1 MHEENIEKL
10 MHRLLLENNEILDQ
24 KPNQVSEKPN
34 TVEAKIRTKI
44 YQIEEDISSL
54 KCSNQVEFN
63 KMNQTVGSIE
73 DSQYLIFLKFEKD
86 KKKIHF
92 ESTSFHQ
99 ELSNMKSVVRDN
111 DIETNRLAQ
120 HNRFSFILEISG
132 IRSTKMKV
140 SQI

>member
-1 MHEENIEKL
+1 
-10 MHRLLLENNEILDQ
+10 
-24 KPNQVSEKPN
+24 
-34 TVEAKIRTKI
+34 
-44 YQIEEDISSL
+44 
-54 KCSNQVEFN
+54 
-63 KMNQTVGSIE
+63 MNQTVGSIE

-86 KKKIHF
+86 KKKKIHF

>member
-1 MHEENIEKL
+1 
-10 MHRLLLENNEILDQ
+10 
-24 KPNQVSEKPN
+24 
-34 TVEAKIRTKI
+34 
-44 YQIEEDISSL
+44 
-54 KCSNQVEFN
+54 
-63 KMNQTVGSIE
+63 MNQTVGSIE
-73 DSQYLIFLKFEKD
+73 DSQYLIFLKFEKK

>member
-1 MHEENIEKL
+1 
-10 MHRLLLENNEILDQ
+10 
-24 KPNQVSEKPN
+24 
-34 TVEAKIRTKI
+34 
-44 YQIEEDISSL
+44 
-54 KCSNQVEFN
+54 
-63 KMNQTVGSIE
+63 MNQTVGSIG
-73 DSQYLIFLKFEKD
+73 DSQYLISLKFEKD